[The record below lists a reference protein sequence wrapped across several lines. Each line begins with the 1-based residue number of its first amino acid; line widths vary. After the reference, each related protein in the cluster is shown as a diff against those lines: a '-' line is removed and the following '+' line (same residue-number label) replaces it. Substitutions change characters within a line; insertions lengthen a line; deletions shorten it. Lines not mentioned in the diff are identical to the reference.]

1 MPRFLRVLTAV
12 IIAFIGVVTLAIPL
26 GRASAPAGA
35 AVNETLLDALET
47 DEHRDVSVVAEKVY
61 LAESSRQQVIQDSI
75 DASVAE
81 SVSVRESIEAS
92 VAESRSVEESIEES
106 VRESVEESLL
116 ASLEESEA
124 ESRLAEE
131 RARQASIQAAAA
143 ASRAEEE
150 RRLQEEAA
158 RWAAEHPGQVSGG
171 LTLLFGDSRTSGF
184 SAYHVWP
191 DSQVLWDYNQIT
203 SAKNQSNLARAAMM
217 VPEKIVF
224 LNGVDDLISFGLT
237 GARDQYENAI
247 RSFASRSP
255 GTKIFVGSVLPCRMD
270 RPGAA
275 KYPVLAQTEN
285 YNALLMDMCARNG
298 WTYVNS
304 AAGFAYDFAFG
315 STGGDGIHFTVGW
328 TQQWLNNLRAQ
339 AGF

>member
-1 MPRFLRVLTAV
+1 MPRFLRITTA
-12 IIAFIGVVTLAIPL
+12 IIVALIGVVALAIPL
-26 GRASAPAGA
+26 GRVSVPSGA
-35 AVNETLLDALET
+35 AVNDTLVDMLEN
-47 DEHRDVSVVAEKVY
+47 DDHANASVAAEKVY
-61 LAESSRQQVIQDSI
+61 IAESSRQQVIQDSI

-81 SVSVRESIEAS
+81 SVSIRESIEES
-92 VAESRSVEESIEES
+92 VAESRSIEESIEES
-106 VRESVEESLL
+106 IRESVEESIL

-131 RARQASIQAAAA
+131 RARQASIQASLAE
-143 ASRAEEE
+143 SRAAEE

-184 SAYHVWP
+184 SAYHVYP
-191 DSQVLWDYNQIT
+191 DAQVLWDYNQIT

-217 VPEKIVF
+217 VPEKIIF

-255 GTKIFVGSVLPCRMD
+255 GTKIYVGSVLPCRMD
-270 RPGAA
+270 CAGAA
-275 KYPVLAQTEN
+275 KYPILAQTEN

-304 AAGFAYDFAFG
+304 TAGFSYAFAFG
-315 STGGDGIHFTVGW
+315 STGGDGIHFTAGW